1 MNVSITQQCQVQLEL
16 EWITLST
23 RIQALSEL
31 NEENRADPLN
41 NFKLQQARARQQR
54 IAQTRDRM
62 ARGVFGMCQRP
73 QCGQP
78 IHPERLLDNACVEF
92 CVSCQ
97 QGFERAVLR
106 SHTHQT
112 NLSYQY

>member
-1 MNVSITQQCQVQLEL
+1 
-16 EWITLST
+16 
-23 RIQALSEL
+23 
-31 NEENRADPLN
+31 
-41 NFKLQQARARQQR
+41 
-54 IAQTRDRM
+54 
-62 ARGVFGMCQRP
+62 MCQRP

-78 IHPERLLDNACVEF
+78 IHPERLLDNPCVEF